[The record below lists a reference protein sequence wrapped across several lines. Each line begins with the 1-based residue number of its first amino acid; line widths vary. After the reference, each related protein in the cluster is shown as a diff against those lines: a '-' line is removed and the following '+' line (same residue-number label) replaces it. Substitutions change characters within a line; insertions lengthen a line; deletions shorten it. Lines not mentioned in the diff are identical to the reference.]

1 MHELS
6 IVESL
11 LEMCESQA
19 LDAQENKRRIAKA
32 VVAVGS
38 LSCVEPEA
46 LRFCFD
52 ACKAGTQA
60 EGATLEIELE
70 AGKGQCEHC
79 GACFAVSELHMP
91 CACGAFDYSIT
102 GGDGLVLKILEFEA

>member
-11 LEMCESQA
+11 LDMCESQS
-19 LDAQENKRRIAKA
+19 LDARGGRRRITS
-32 VVAVGS
+32 VVVVVGC

-52 ACKAGTQA
+52 GCKAGTQA
-60 EGATLEIELE
+60 EDATLDIELE
-70 AGKGQCEHC
+70 AGVGQCEHC
-79 GACFAVSELHMP
+79 GARFEVTELHVP
-91 CACGAFDYSIT
+91 CACGAFDYAIT
-102 GGDGLVLKILEFEA
+102 GGEGLVLKVLEFEA